1 MLTIP
6 YISKESNMKK
16 TALIIV
22 DLQEDFLPPNGSLAI
37 KNGRSVI
44 PKINQLLPSPDKQNS
59 IDWSLIVATKDWHPP
74 NHTSFAS
81 QHDNVSPFTEIE
93 FIHPEKKLD
102 PKTNQPIVMNQI
114 VWPDH
119 CVQGTKGAQLE
130 PLFANQFEKLSEQ
143 NSNAVPHKIVK
154 KGYLPDR
161 EYYSCFQDCWGL
173 HHTEL
178 IDLLHKYD
186 IENVVFVG
194 LAYDFCVLRSA
205 IDSVKNGF
213 KTFVLKNYCE
223 SVYPEKINDTDKLYT
238 DNGVIIV
245 GSDEKVDRLFN

>member
-1 MLTIP
+1 
-6 YISKESNMKK
+6 MKK

-130 PLFANQFEKLSEQ
+130 PSFANQFEKLSEQ
-143 NSNAVPHKIVK
+143 NSNAVPHKIVE

-178 IDLLHKYD
+178 IDLLHEYD

>member
-1 MLTIP
+1 
-6 YISKESNMKK
+6 MKK
-16 TALIIV
+16 TALIVV

-44 PKINQLLPSPDKQNS
+44 PKINQLLPSQDNHSKF
-59 IDWSLIVATKDWHPP
+59 DWSLIVATQDWHPP

-81 QHDNVSPFTEIE
+81 QHENVAPFTEIE

-119 CVQGTKGAQLE
+119 CVQGIKGAQLE
-130 PLFANQFEKLSEQ
+130 PLFANQFEKLTKQ
-143 NSNAVPHKIVK
+143 DDNNTAPCKIVK

-178 IDLLHKYD
+178 IDLLHEYD

-194 LAYDFCVLRSA
+194 LAYDFCVLSSA
-205 IDSVKNGF
+205 IDSAKNGF

-223 SVYPEKINDTDKLYT
+223 SVYPEKINDTDKLYI
-238 DNGVIIV
+238 DNGVTIV
-245 GSDEKVDRLFN
+245 DNDEKFDSLFK